1 MFEGPSRHPH
11 LARGLL
17 TNSGVRRPPQ
27 VLQVYGLGEQPVV
40 PGESSVGRRRGY
52 GKAARSADS
61 RCAKVA
67 RNVRT

>member
-1 MFEGPSRHPH
+1 
-11 LARGLL
+11 
-17 TNSGVRRPPQ
+17 